1 MLDVSWL
8 DNLGVFRRQKNNEL
22 LSSGKSG
29 NFWSLLSHFPST
41 FLRFSRF
48 YCFFSSARTDDN
60 YACKM
65 KVPFEVKN
73 QKLKC
78 TFEYC
83 AFSLYLRPSNL
94 IWYQTD
100 GLDRAFI
107 CFLFISEQPV
117 LGTMMFNI
125 FMNYLKKY
133 VKQITVIR
141 GSQLEL
147 IVKNDSI
154 ILQY

>member
-1 MLDVSWL
+1 
-8 DNLGVFRRQKNNEL
+8 
-22 LSSGKSG
+22 
-29 NFWSLLSHFPST
+29 
-41 FLRFSRF
+41 
-48 YCFFSSARTDDN
+48 
-60 YACKM
+60 M

-94 IWYQTD
+94 IWNQTD

-107 CFLFISEQPV
+107 CFLFISKQPV